1 MWLIFT
7 PFFNTY
13 SFDIITVV
21 YHTILLPPP
30 SNHHICTQ
38 DIKNLMETGLILPE
52 KCVRLVDILLG
63 AQSLPMSG
71 DAGGEHARKVQKL
84 ILEKP
89 PAAGGTTKKKKKKPA
104 KK

>member
-1 MWLIFT
+1 M
-7 PFFNTY
+7 
-13 SFDIITVV
+13 
-21 YHTILLPPP
+21 
-30 SNHHICTQ
+30 
-38 DIKNLMETGLILPE
+38 
-52 KCVRLVDILLG
+52 RLVDILLG